1 MNGFNSYMVILSTYL
16 ISSITYASS
25 QWPTT
30 EKFQNRLFVIASLSG
45 LIGLLIH
52 LNSLIQ
58 NITQQNGLS
67 LSLIN
72 IISLIGFQLALI
84 AVIAAFN
91 KSLRGFAGGIIFIA
105 SLSAVVSIWS
115 LNYWGNSDIEVKA
128 LSWQIKTHALSS
140 LFAYGLL
147 CAGAIISLFALIQ
160 NNRLRARKISS
171 FNALFAPLETTE
183 NLLFNI
189 ASTGF
194 VILFLAIFSGLIFIE
209 DIFSQHLAHK
219 TILSITALIM
229 FGVLIY
235 GRKFYGWRGRSAIYL
250 YLVAFFTLAIS
261 YFGTRFILEN
271 ILGKSWG

>member
-1 MNGFNSYMVILSTYL
+1 MVILSTYL

-271 ILGKSWG
+271 ILGRSWG

>member
-1 MNGFNSYMVILSTYL
+1 MNGLNSYMVILSTYL

-30 EKFQNRLFVIASLSG
+30 NKSQNRLFVIASLSG

-52 LNSLIQ
+52 LNRLIQ

-105 SLSAVVSIWS
+105 SLSAVISIWS

-128 LSWQIKTHALSS
+128 LSWQIKTHALSY

-271 ILGKSWG
+271 ILGRSWG

>member
-115 LNYWGNSDIEVKA
+115 LNYWGNSDIEVKT

-271 ILGKSWG
+271 ILGRSWG